1 MELSRTVDVRR
12 RPKVTLPSRFVLG
25 ALMVV
30 ASLLSARG
38 AGSSTLISLPTHN
51 DLNGYPTALLEATL
65 VRDGP
70 CLYAEGLDDAGR
82 WLPIWPVGFAL
93 DAEVVVN
100 GSERM
105 GMLGDHLKLAGGE
118 YHESQY
124 GFLRTLMPADVPAAC
139 RGGEYWLV
147 SGMQ

>member
-1 MELSRTVDVRR
+1 V
-12 RPKVTLPSRFVLG
+12 PSRFVLG

-38 AGSSTLISLPTHN
+38 AGSSTLISLPTQN

-65 VRDGP
+65 VSDGP
-70 CLYAEGLDDAGR
+70 CLHAEGLDGAGR

-93 DAEVVVN
+93 DGEFIVK
-100 GSERM
+100 GSERV
-105 GMLGDHLKLAGGE
+105 GTIGDQVKLGGGE

-124 GFLRTLMPADVPAAC
+124 GFLRTLMPDDVPAAC